1 MQKAL
6 FLDRDGVVNLE
17 KNYLYKIEDFEF
29 IGGVFETCRY
39 FQDQGYIIIVITNQS
54 GISRG
59 KYTKEQFDYLTSWMV
74 DEFKEKDIDI
84 SHVYHCP
91 HHPDFSGECECR
103 KPKPGMIYQ
112 AKEQFDIDLAKS
124 ILVGDNNSD
133 IKAGL
138 DAGIKQNYL
147 VSTRNEVNK
156 YNVKILSNIKE
167 LTLYKK

>member
-1 MQKAL
+1 
-6 FLDRDGVVNLE
+6 
-17 KNYLYKIEDFEF
+17 
-29 IGGVFETCRY
+29 
-39 FQDQGYIIIVITNQS
+39 
-54 GISRG
+54 
-59 KYTKEQFDYLTSWMV
+59 
-74 DEFKEKDIDI
+74 
-84 SHVYHCP
+84 
-91 HHPDFSGECECR
+91 
-103 KPKPGMIYQ
+103 MIYQ